1 MKIMAD
7 WVQGYKDRKI
17 SYTLLSK
24 AESNTS
30 GLAIIFPGQGYTAQA
45 PLLYYSMGIYLNQ
58 NYDVLQVNYQYNDPF
73 YRDFS
78 FDAIAEAIRTD
89 VGAVIDRVLQNAS
102 YDDYILIGKSIG
114 TIALGFEVQRDLFQK
129 AKVIWFTPL
138 LGRDFVWNAMMD
150 SKQRSLCFI
159 GDNDSC
165 YIEERFE
172 RLRANPNL
180 LLRLIPGVNHGLEY
194 ETDLF
199 ASMDVLKQ
207 VMKEVEAF

>member
-24 AESNTS
+24 AESNIS

-58 NYDVLQVNYQYNDPF
+58 NYDVLQVNYQYNDHF
-73 YRDFS
+73 YREFS
-78 FDAIAEAIRTD
+78 FDEMAQAIRTD

-138 LGRDFVWNAMMD
+138 LGRDFVWNAMMH